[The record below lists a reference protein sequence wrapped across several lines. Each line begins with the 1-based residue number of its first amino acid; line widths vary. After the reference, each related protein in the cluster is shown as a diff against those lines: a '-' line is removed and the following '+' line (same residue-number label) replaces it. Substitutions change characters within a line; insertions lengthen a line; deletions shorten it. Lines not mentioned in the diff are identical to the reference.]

1 MTSTEYLLKKV
12 QEQIKLSGN
21 PLEDFRADKWNI
33 REWKEIEKEISQRHH
48 KLFKL
53 KLKEL
58 GK

>member
-33 REWKEIEKEISQRHH
+33 HEWKETTKKAKMPE
-48 KLFKL
+48 FKL
-53 KLKEL
+53 R
-58 GK
+58 